1 MNGAVL
7 SLGRLRVKF
16 EAASSLWEHRAM
28 IDFGVA
34 AEIVAAAATAAAAG
48 FAGYQIWELR
58 RDRRQ
63 ARQLE
68 TDGVSLAWRNLEA
81 PSQAQVEPRVWK
93 IEFLLTNPGAMPI
106 SDVRCEVHFGD
117 PVRRHCYDRS
127 IELPTKTIVLRAD
140 VLPGGG
146 TRAWNRRLEPAP
158 GGAPPDRCWATVS
171 FVGADGVAHRNVWP
185 ISHRGEGVTV

>member
-1 MNGAVL
+1 MNGVAV
-7 SLGRLRVKF
+7 SLARLRVKF
-16 EAASSLWEHRAM
+16 EAASALCEHRAM

-48 FAGYQIWELR
+48 FAGYQILELR

-81 PSQAQVEPRVWK
+81 PSQAQVEPRVWR

-117 PVRRHCYDRS
+117 PVRRHCYDGS
-127 IELPTKTIVLRAD
+127 VESPTETIVLRAD

-146 TRAWNRRLEPAP
+146 TRAWSRRLEPP
-158 GGAPPDRCWATVS
+158 RGGVSPDRCWASVS

-185 ISHRGEGVTV
+185 ISRRAGGVTV